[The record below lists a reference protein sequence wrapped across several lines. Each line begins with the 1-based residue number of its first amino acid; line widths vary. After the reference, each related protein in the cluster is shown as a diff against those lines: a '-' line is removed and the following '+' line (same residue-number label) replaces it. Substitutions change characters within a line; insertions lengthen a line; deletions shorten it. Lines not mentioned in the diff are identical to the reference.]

1 MGFYSSPITYHFLLL
16 VTSPNRMNENP
27 LRKQLAFAGAL
38 LFFIGMVTGLWTVA
52 ALTGKVVVG
61 MPRMALAAHLNA
73 LLGGLWLLAVAW
85 SFEFLHYGPKGLR
98 RLALGVGV
106 PAYANW
112 LVTLVASFIGVN
124 GLDYT
129 GQRSNDVIAFL
140 LQTLVA
146 LPTLIASAFWA
157 WGFRAKRT
165 RATTS

>member
-1 MGFYSSPITYHFLLL
+1 
-16 VTSPNRMNENP
+16 MNENP
-27 LRKQLAFAGAL
+27 LRKELAFAGAM
-38 LFFIGMVTGLWTVA
+38 LFFIGMVTGIWAAA

-85 SFEFLHYGPKGLR
+85 SFEFLHYGPKGLQ

-124 GLDYT
+124 GLGYT

-140 LQTLVA
+140 LQALVV

-157 WGFRAKRT
+157 WGFREKRT
-165 RATTS
+165 

>member
-1 MGFYSSPITYHFLLL
+1 
-16 VTSPNRMNENP
+16 MNENS
-27 LRKQLAFAGAL
+27 LRKKLAFAGAL
-38 LFFIGMVTGLWTVA
+38 LFFIGMVTGIWSA
-52 ALTGKVVVG
+52 AAITNKFGINADAHLTPKL
-61 MPRMALAAHLNA
+61 ALAAHLNG

-85 SFEFLHYGPKGLR
+85 SFEFLYYGQKGLR
-98 RLALGVGV
+98 RLALGVGI

-140 LQTLVA
+140 LQALVV

-157 WGFRAKRT
+157 WGFRAR
-165 RATTS
+165 RI

>member
-1 MGFYSSPITYHFLLL
+1 
-16 VTSPNRMNENP
+16 MNENP

-38 LFFIGMVTGLWTVA
+38 LFFIGMVTGIWAAA

-61 MPRMALAAHLNA
+61 IPRMALAAHLNG

-85 SFEFLHYGPKGLR
+85 SFEFLHYEPKGLR

-112 LVTLVASFIGVN
+112 LVTLIASFVGVR

-140 LQTLVA
+140 LQTLVV

-157 WGFRAKRT
+157 WGFRAKRI
-165 RATTS
+165 

>member
-1 MGFYSSPITYHFLLL
+1 MI
-16 VTSPNRMNENP
+16 ENP
-27 LRKQLAFAGAL
+27 LRKKLAAAGAL
-38 LFFIGMVTGLWTVA
+38 LFFIGMVTGIWSAA

-61 MPRMALAAHLNA
+61 MPRMALAAHLNG

-85 SFEFLHYGPKGLR
+85 SFEFLHYGARGLR

-129 GQRSNDVIAFL
+129 GQRGNDIIAFL
-140 LQTLVA
+140 LQTLVV
-146 LPTLIASAFWA
+146 LPTLIASGFWA
-157 WGFRAKRT
+157 WGFRAKRV
-165 RATTS
+165 

>member
-1 MGFYSSPITYHFLLL
+1 MT
-16 VTSPNRMNENP
+16 ENS
-27 LRKQLAFAGAL
+27 LRKGLAFAGAL
-38 LFFIGMVTGLWTVA
+38 LFFIGMVTGIWSAA

-61 MPRMALAAHLNA
+61 MPRMALAAHLNG

-85 SFEFLHYGPKGLR
+85 SFEFLYYEQKGLR
-98 RLALGVGV
+98 RLALGVGI

-129 GQRSNDVIAFL
+129 GQRANDVIAFL
-140 LQTLVA
+140 LQALVV

-157 WGFRAKRT
+157 WGFRAKRI
-165 RATTS
+165 